1 MEKNIVVE
9 IRNKSMN
16 SLYDMVTAAS
26 IIEDVL
32 NKPTAEASN
41 LVWYALCNPEEA
53 VKKLQLEYTGES
65 ARIFSNELRYQF
77 SKYFPE
83 KPLEIE
89 ASTGCIFKTA
99 ESPAFLILEVKT
111 TSFVAHKIFEKI
123 LEYSFYNLTAIN
135 RAGYLLR
142 ATAPNNPSEE
152 QLKKAEKLYYGGLCE
167 IFTNRNGGENN
178 AKDIAEFLKPYHKEI
193 SNLFDEFMYMKFP
206 NYNKNTSTKDIS
218 KVETNSKDS
227 EIQTE
232 AVSQTEK
239 DTQSSKVSQTA
250 EVAQNA
256 EVPQN
261 TEVAKISKEAVIAN
275 LELISEYFDIVEK
288 LMAAGIN
295 PDILKSNESKV
306 KALIEALKAF

>member
-1 MEKNIVVE
+1 MKKDIVVE

-16 SLYDMVTAAS
+16 SLYDMVTAAAV
-26 IIEDVL
+26 IEDVL
-32 NKPTAEASN
+32 NKPTAEAAN
-41 LVWYALCNPEEA
+41 FVWYALCNPEDA
-53 VKKLQLEYTGES
+53 VKKLQLEYTGEA

-99 ESPAFLILEVKT
+99 ESHAFLILEVKT

-142 ATAPNNPSEE
+142 ATAPKNPSEE

-167 IFTNRNGGENN
+167 IFTNRDGGENN

-193 SNLFDEFMYMKFP
+193 SNLYDEFMYLKFP
-206 NYNKNTSTKDIS
+206 NYNQNTSTKDIS
-218 KVETNSKDS
+218 KVETNFKDL
-227 EIQTE
+227 EIQAKAISQIEEVTQS
-232 AVSQTEK
+232 AKISQT
-239 DTQSSKVSQTA
+239 V
-250 EVAQNA
+250 EVAK
-256 EVPQN
+256 N
-261 TEVAKISKEAVIAN
+261 TETAKISKEAVIAN
-275 LELISEYFDIVEK
+275 QELISEYFDIIEK
-288 LMAAGIN
+288 LMAAGID

-306 KALIEALKAF
+306 KALLEALKAF